1 MTTIVVIKETTLGQ
15 PAKIRI
21 SQSELDVM
29 DVLWTQSPLGA
40 SEVAGKLEK
49 SKDWNIRTIKTL
61 LARLVEKGALS
72 TETEGRRYLY
82 APLISKDSYAASATR
97 RLSDRLF
104 GGRAAP
110 LVMHLAKED
119 GLSQD
124 DIAELE
130 AILKKLKDG
139 A

>member
-1 MTTIVVIKETTLGQ
+1 MGQ

-29 DVLWTQSPLGA
+29 DVLWSQSPLGA
-40 SEVAGKLEK
+40 SEVAEELAAR
-49 SKDWNIRTIKTL
+49 KDWNIRTIKTL

-72 TETEGRRYLY
+72 TTTEGRRYLY
-82 APLISKDSYAASATR
+82 APLITKDSYAAGATR

-110 LVMHLAKED
+110 LVMHLAKDD
-119 GLSQD
+119 GLSED

-130 AILKKLKDG
+130 ALLAKLKNG
-139 A
+139 E

>member
-1 MTTIVVIKETTLGQ
+1 MGKF
-15 PAKIRI
+15 AKIRI

-29 DVLWTQSPLGA
+29 DVLWKQSPLGA
-40 SEVAGKLEK
+40 SEVASQLAK

-61 LARLVEKGALS
+61 LSRLVEKGVLS

-82 APLISKDSYAASATR
+82 TPLISKDIYAAGATR

-110 LVMHLAKED
+110 LVMHLAKDD
-119 GLSQD
+119 GLTEA

-130 AILKKLKDG
+130 ALLATLKRG
-139 A
+139 E

>member
-1 MTTIVVIKETTLGQ
+1 MKV
-15 PAKIRI
+15 RI

-29 DVLWTQSPLGA
+29 DVLWAQSPQNIPMGA
-40 SEVAGKLEK
+40 SEVAQQLAE

-72 TETEGRRYLY
+72 TTTEGRRYLY
-82 APLISKDSYAASATR
+82 APLITKDSYAAGATR

-110 LVMHLAKED
+110 LVMHLAKDD
-119 GLSQD
+119 GLSD
-124 DIAELE
+124 ADIAELE
-130 AILKKLKDG
+130 ALLEKLKNG
-139 A
+139 E

>member
-1 MTTIVVIKETTLGQ
+1 MVK

-29 DVLWTQSPLGA
+29 DVLWTQNPQNKPMGA
-40 SEVAGKLEK
+40 SEVAAALANQ
-49 SKDWNIRTIKTL
+49 KDWNIRTIKTL

-72 TETEGRRYLY
+72 TTTEGRRYLY
-82 APLISKDSYAASATR
+82 APLISKDSYAAGVTR

-110 LVMHLAKED
+110 LVMHLAKDD
-119 GLSQD
+119 GLSAD

-130 AILKKLKDG
+130 ALLAKLKDG
-139 A
+139 ETS

>member
-1 MTTIVVIKETTLGQ
+1 MGQ
-15 PAKIRI
+15 PPKTRI

-40 SEVAGKLEK
+40 SEVAEALEAR
-49 SKDWNIRTIKTL
+49 KDWNIRTIKTL

-82 APLISKDSYAASATR
+82 SPLISKDSYAAGATR
-97 RLSDRLF
+97 RLSERLF

-110 LVMHLAKED
+110 LVMHLAKDD
-119 GLSQD
+119 GLTKD

-130 AILKKLKDG
+130 ALLAKLKDKG
-139 A
+139 